1 MHPDRFCISFFVVHE
16 SCRLPIARACGS
28 ATPPSENRSL
38 RDELLRIQAFT
49 VYVRWACLVSDGQ
62 TARDLS
68 VSPQRESC
76 AAPSLTMSKGAFAE
90 RASQSTHRDELAHS
104 QGVLV
109 GDGVLPLTVD
119 TSLPGS
125 TGIPETL
132 QTPFL
137 TRYDEYST
145 SS

>member
-1 MHPDRFCISFFVVHE
+1 MCVICIGMSPDRFCIS
-16 SCRLPIARACGS
+16 CGS
-28 ATPPSENRSL
+28 AAPLPEDHPL

-49 VYVRWACLVSDGQ
+49 RGLDTQLG
-62 TARDLS
+62 
-68 VSPQRESC
+68 VSPQLESYV
-76 AAPSLTMSKGAFAE
+76 APSLAMSTDAAAE
-90 RASQSTHRDELAHS
+90 RASQPTHRDELAHS